1 MIVLIDKST
10 VNHPVHEIIQTFKRS
25 VSASMAL
32 SQNLSN
38 KIESDSLHGQKAKHD
53 ATVRNAKII
62 TAFIDVGRKDLDFAL
77 FGSRQKTLS
86 LLNVADYGTKQRTI
100 KFCRVMYLKVSHLK
114 SHLRIRNGVRTIE
127 AVFSKSFNVIVNSQ
141 CVFF

>member
-10 VNHPVHEIIQTFKRS
+10 FNHPVHEIIQTFKRS

-100 KFCRVMYLKVSHLK
+100 KFCRVMCLKVSH
-114 SHLRIRNGVRTIE
+114 E